1 MIAGMPPGTGVHS
14 DGAILDGVLER
25 ITFANPE
32 TGYTIARIDPGRGGP
47 DMITAVGPLLG
58 AQVGESLRMRGRWT
72 SHPKYGKQFE
82 VHSYTTVLP
91 ATAAGIQRYLGSGL
105 IKGIGPVM
113 AERMV
118 NRFGVDIMHII
129 EDSPGRLIEVEGLG
143 PKRTAMITAAWAEQK
158 AIKEVMIFLQ
168 GVGVSTSL
176 AVRIYKKYGDASISV
191 VRAEPYRL
199 ASDVWGIGFKTADTI
214 AAAVGIARDSPE
226 RIKAGLA
233 YTLSEA
239 ADDGHCYLPAPNLIA
254 DAAKILDVPAEL
266 ITPCLDELA
275 AAEGVVRE
283 AVPASAG
290 TDPQVPAVYLPPFY
304 QAERSLASSLLRLLA
319 AREDRLAAF
328 TSVDWDKV
336 LGWLR
341 GRTGSSL
348 APEQEEAVRL
358 ALTSRIA
365 VLTGGPGCGKSFTVR
380 SVVELARAKGARIIL
395 AAPTGRAAKRL
406 AELTGHE
413 AATIHRLLQLRP
425 GGEPSFD
432 AATPLDADLV
442 VVDET
447 SMVDVILANKLVKAV
462 PPGAHLLLVGD
473 VDQLPSVGAG
483 EVLRDLLSAGS
494 LPVVRLRRIFRQA
507 QQSGIVINAHR
518 INDGQPPGLTGFADF
533 FWFSCEEA
541 EQTAELVVDIVARRI
556 PARFGLDPR
565 RDVQVLCPMHRGPT
579 GAGNLNTLLQ
589 EALTPFREGQQE
601 RRYGGRVFRIG
612 DKVTQLRNN
621 YEKGAAGVFNGTV
634 GVVTGMSLDD
644 HTLTVLT
651 DEDEKVDYG
660 FDELDELAHAY
671 AVTIHRSQGSEYPAV
686 VIPLTMGSWMMLQR
700 NLLYTGVTRARKLVV
715 LAGSR
720 RALAVAVRTRGAGRR
735 HTSLGYRLRLHR
747 AQPEQQAGRRD
758 GRGTGHEQRDASCGR
773 GDRLQDPGPVDA
785 ADGPEQLPLG
795 HRLARTDGRLPPALV
810 LTAQPQEAAK
820 MSRRPVRAGARG
832 RVVGHAERREDP
844 VEPADVRVDGGP
856 FDEAAAAGFGDDG
869 RDAGGGRSR
878 AGGAADRTV
887 RTRFLAD
894 DVAEPVRG
902 GQLAG
907 PGLGRARVV
916 ERERLKRLDHVA
928 GVHVDQRIGARDELR
943 ECRVRQPVGES
954 PRRVAREAP
963 VEVLAVVGHDER
975 AAGAERGQVQHRHR
989 DNPAAQFPFLE
1000 APGPLADAGSRRVL
1014 RAVHSGQDGEPRAV
1028 AGAGQLDDGYLQA
1041 GQRERVT
1048 ARGRGHAS
1056 VLHG

>member
-1 MIAGMPPGTGVHS
+1 MRSPGGMIVRMPAGTPVHR
-14 DGAILDGVLER
+14 DIAVLDGVLER
-25 ITFANPE
+25 VTFANPE
-32 TGYTIARIDPGRGGP
+32 TGYTIARIDAGRGP
-47 DMITAVGPLLG
+47 DLITVVGPLLG

-91 ATAAGIQRYLGSGL
+91 ATTQGIQRYLGSGL

-118 NRFGVDIMHII
+118 AHFGVDIMHVI
-129 EDSPGRLIEVEGLG
+129 EDAPGRLIEVDGLG
-143 PKRTAMITAAWAEQK
+143 PKRTALITAAWAEQK

-176 AVRIYKKYGDASISV
+176 AVRIYKKYGDESISV

-214 AAAVGIARDSPE
+214 AASVGIARDSPE

-283 AVPASAG
+283 TVPAAAAVASAQAAS
-290 TDPQVPAVYLPPFY
+290 QVPAVYLPPFY
-304 QAERSLASSLLRLLA
+304 QAERALAQALLRLLA
-319 AREDRLAAF
+319 SGRDRLSGFAA
-328 TSVDWDKV
+328 VDWDKA

-341 GRTGSSL
+341 GRTGAPL

-358 ALTSRIA
+358 ALTSRVA

-380 SVVELARAKGARIIL
+380 SVVELARAKGAKVVL

-432 AATPLDADLV
+432 ASSPLDADLV

-447 SMVDVILANKLVKAV
+447 SMVDVILANKLVKAIA
-462 PPGAHLLLVGD
+462 PGAHLLLVGD

-483 EVLRDLLSAGS
+483 EVLRDLLSAGT
-494 LPVVRLRRIFRQA
+494 LPVVRLTKIFRQA

-518 INDGQPPGLTGFADF
+518 INAGQPPGLREFGDF
-533 FWFSCEEA
+533 FMFACDEA
-541 EQTAELVVDIVARRI
+541 DDTAPLVVDIVARRI

-565 RDVQVLCPMHRGPT
+565 RDVQVLCPMHRGPA
-579 GAGNLNTLLQ
+579 GAGNLNLLLQ
-589 EALTPFREGQQE
+589 EALTPFADGQPE
-601 RRYGGRVFRIG
+601 RRYGGRVFRVG

-621 YEKGAAGVFNGTV
+621 YEKGAAGIFNGTV
-634 GVVTGMSLDD
+634 GVVTGLSVEE

-700 NLLYTGVTRARKLVV
+700 NLLYTAVTRAKKLVV

-720 RALAVAVRTRGAGRR
+720 RALAVAIRTKGAGRR
-735 HTSLGYRLRLHR
+735 HTALDYRLR
-747 AQPEQQAGRRD
+747 A
-758 GRGTGHEQRDASCGR
+758 
-773 GDRLQDPGPVDA
+773 
-785 ADGPEQLPLG
+785 
-795 HRLARTDGRLPPALV
+795 
-810 LTAQPQEAAK
+810 
-820 MSRRPVRAGARG
+820 
-832 RVVGHAERREDP
+832 
-844 VEPADVRVDGGP
+844 
-856 FDEAAAAGFGDDG
+856 
-869 RDAGGGRSR
+869 
-878 AGGAADRTV
+878 
-887 RTRFLAD
+887 
-894 DVAEPVRG
+894 
-902 GQLAG
+902 
-907 PGLGRARVV
+907 
-916 ERERLKRLDHVA
+916 
-928 GVHVDQRIGARDELR
+928 
-943 ECRVRQPVGES
+943 
-954 PRRVAREAP
+954 
-963 VEVLAVVGHDER
+963 
-975 AAGAERGQVQHRHR
+975 
-989 DNPAAQFPFLE
+989 
-1000 APGPLADAGSRRVL
+1000 
-1014 RAVHSGQDGEPRAV
+1014 
-1028 AGAGQLDDGYLQA
+1028 
-1041 GQRERVT
+1041 
-1048 ARGRGHAS
+1048 
-1056 VLHG
+1056 